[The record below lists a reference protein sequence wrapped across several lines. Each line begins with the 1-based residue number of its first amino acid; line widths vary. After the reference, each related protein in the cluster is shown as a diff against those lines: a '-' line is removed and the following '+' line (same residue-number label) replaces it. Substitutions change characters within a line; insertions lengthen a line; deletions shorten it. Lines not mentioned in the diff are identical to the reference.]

1 MEFFGFDRQAAL
13 SHCDSLELGLGRDLD
28 RVRAWNRLRPEHI
41 VELLETAVPAARQDA
56 RIVAGQISRG
66 SWRIHMDSAPVG
78 KPQLVSNM
86 REVLISAGGRDYRLQ
101 VSEGVRLRLEE
112 IAQVA

>member
-1 MEFFGFDRQAAL
+1 MDFYGFDRKAAL

-41 VELLETAVPAARQDA
+41 IELLDSAVPAARQDA
-56 RIVAGQISRG
+56 RNVAAQISRG

-78 KPQLVSNM
+78 KPQLVSNV
-86 REVLISAGGRDYRLQ
+86 REVLIAAGGRDYRLHI
-101 VSEGVRLRLEE
+101 SEGVRPRLEE
-112 IAQVA
+112 IVQSA